1 MTAQSRLVLDVGHLV
16 LVVTFILTALGAI
29 TSIAIVMVILAI
41 SSSVS
46 KLIAGISRGF
56 LGVTIIAER
65 IIVSSMILAIDAN
78 F

>member
-16 LVVTFILTALGAI
+16 LVVTFILAALGAI
-29 TSIAIVMVILAI
+29 TSIPIVMVILAI
-41 SSSVS
+41 SCSVS

-56 LGVTIIAER
+56 LGVTIIAEG